1 MLRLFSTSIV
11 RQIVAITLF
20 LLAISTAAIVG
31 VTYYNLS
38 HHVMDGAVSD
48 ARDAT
53 RAMAVLYGAA
63 DQAAKI
69 ELKDN
74 QLSTVT
80 ENAIPALADHSLV
93 DRTAQSIAGVA
104 TIFQKQGSDY
114 VRISTN
120 VKKENGDRAVGTKLV
135 AEHPAQPV
143 LARGEAYYGPA
154 ELFGRKFMTGYFPIK
169 NAANA
174 NVGILFIGIPM
185 ELYYQ
190 RMYELQMLVLGVGA
204 IVMLLVGVLAFYAI
218 RLSVKPLQALT
229 TSVHSISAGDLDG
242 AIPCVE
248 KRNEFGDIGRALA
261 LFRDSARARRDLET
275 QAGEQRELSDA
286 ERARNDADKRSLDGQ
301 IDFAVNQLAAGLG
314 RLSQGDVSQTIG
326 TPFVGRLEQLR
337 VDFNASLLRLQD
349 TLSGIRDSA
358 ATIQRN
364 SGAVSASAGELSKRT
379 EAQAANLEETA
390 AAVEEITVTVR
401 SSAER
406 AREANNVVAA
416 TKKTADNSGAVVG
429 DAVAA
434 MDRIE
439 QASQRIEQIIEVIDD
454 IAFQT
459 NLLALNAGIEAARAG
474 EAGKGFAVVA
484 QEVRELAQRSAD
496 AAREIKSLIETSS
509 REVTAGSELV
519 QKTGSV
525 LASISQEI
533 IAISGHVET
542 IATASRDQSAA
553 LQEVNGSV
561 NAMDQMTQKN
571 AAMVAETT
579 QASRLLA
586 GEADTLMALIER
598 FRIVAESAPAHLGAR
613 RVA

>member
-38 HHVMDGAVSD
+38 RQVMDGAVSD

-63 DQAAKI
+63 DQTAKI

-74 QLSTVT
+74 QLSAVT
-80 ENAIPALADHSLV
+80 EDAIPALADHSLV

-104 TIFQKQGSDY
+104 TIFQKQGGDY

-120 VKKENGDRAVGTKLV
+120 VKKENGDRAVGTKLI

-169 NAANA
+169 NASNA

-185 ELYYQ
+185 EVYYQ

-204 IVMLLVGVLAFYAI
+204 IVMLIVGVLAFYAI

-229 TSVHSISAGDLDG
+229 ASVHSISAGDLEG

-248 KRNEFGDIGRALA
+248 KKNEFGDIGRALA
-261 LFRDSARARRDLET
+261 LFSDSARARRDLET
-275 QAGEQRELSDA
+275 QAAEQRELSDA

-416 TKKTADNSGAVVG
+416 TKKTADSSGAVVG

>member
-63 DQAAKI
+63 DQAAKV

-74 QLSTVT
+74 QLSAVT
-80 ENAIPALADHSLV
+80 EDAIPALADHSLV

-104 TIFQKQGSDY
+104 TIFQKQGSNY

-169 NAANA
+169 NASNA

-204 IVMLLVGVLAFYAI
+204 IVMLIVGVLAFYAI

-229 TSVHSISAGDLDG
+229 TSVHSISAGDLEG

-358 ATIQRN
+358 STIQRN

-416 TKKTADNSGAVVG
+416 TKKTADNSAVVG

>member
-74 QLSTVT
+74 QLSAVT
-80 ENAIPALADHSLV
+80 EDAISALADHSLV

-169 NAANA
+169 NASNA

-190 RMYELQMLVLGVGA
+190 RMYELQMLVLGVGG

-229 TSVHSISAGDLDG
+229 ASVHSISAGDLEG

-275 QAGEQRELSDA
+275 QAAEQRELSDA

-358 ATIQRN
+358 STIQRN

>member
-69 ELKDN
+69 ELKNN

-80 ENAIPALADHSLV
+80 EDAIPALADHSLV

-169 NAANA
+169 NASNA

-204 IVMLLVGVLAFYAI
+204 IVMLIVGVLAFYAI

-229 TSVHSISAGDLDG
+229 TSVHSISAGDLEG

-275 QAGEQRELSDA
+275 QAAEQRELSDA

>member
-63 DQAAKI
+63 DQAAKV

-74 QLSTVT
+74 QLSAVT
-80 ENAIPALADHSLV
+80 EDAIPALADHSLV

-120 VKKENGDRAVGTKLV
+120 VKRENGDRAVGTKLV

-169 NAANA
+169 NASNV

-204 IVMLLVGVLAFYAI
+204 IVMLIVGVLAFYAI

-229 TSVHSISAGDLDG
+229 ASVHSISAGDLDG

-275 QAGEQRELSDA
+275 QAAEQRELSDA

-416 TKKTADNSGAVVG
+416 TKKTADNSGTVVG

>member
-31 VTYYNLS
+31 VTYYKLS
-38 HHVMDGAVSD
+38 RYVMDSAVSD
-48 ARDAT
+48 ARDASRT
-53 RAMAVLYGAA
+53 MAVLYGAA
-63 DQAAKI
+63 DQGAKI
-69 ELKDN
+69 EVKGN
-74 QLSTVT
+74 QLSGVT
-80 ENAIPALADHSLV
+80 EDGIPALGDYSLV

-104 TIFQKQGSDY
+104 TIFEKQGSDY

-120 VKKENGDRAVGTKLV
+120 VKKENGDRAVGTKL
-135 AEHPAQPV
+135 AADHPAQPV

-154 ELFGRKFMTGYFPIK
+154 ELFGRKFMTGYFPVK
-169 NAANA
+169 NASNA

-185 ELYYQ
+185 EVYYE
-190 RMYELQMLVLGVGA
+190 RMNELQTLVLGVGLV
-204 IVMLLVGVLAFYAI
+204 VMLLVGVLAFYAI

-229 TSVHSISAGDLDG
+229 ARIRSLSSGDLEG
-242 AIPCVE
+242 LIPCVE
-248 KRNEFGDIGRALA
+248 KKNEFGDIGRALA
-261 LFRDSARARRDLET
+261 LFRDSARAKRDLET
-275 QAGEQRELSDA
+275 QAAEQRALNDA
-286 ERARNDADKRSLDGQ
+286 ERATNDADKRSLDGQ

-358 ATIQRN
+358 STIQRN
-364 SGAVSASAGELSKRT
+364 SSAVSSSAGELSKRT

-509 REVTAGSELV
+509 REVATGSELV

-586 GEADTLMALIER
+586 GEADTLMTLIER
-598 FRIVAESAPAHLGAR
+598 FRIVAESAPAHLGSR

>member
-38 HHVMDGAVSD
+38 HQVMAGAVSD
-48 ARDAT
+48 AKDAA

-63 DQAAKI
+63 DQAAKV

-74 QLSTVT
+74 QLSAVT
-80 ENAIPALADHSLV
+80 EDAIPALADHSLV

-104 TIFQKQGSDY
+104 TIFQKQGGDY

-120 VKKENGDRAVGTKLV
+120 VKKENGDRAVGTKLI

-143 LARGEAYYGPA
+143 LVRGEAYYGPA

-169 NAANA
+169 NASNA

-185 ELYYQ
+185 EVYYQ
-190 RMYELQMLVLGVGA
+190 RMYELQMLVLGVGLV
-204 IVMLLVGVLAFYAI
+204 VMLIVGVLAFYAI
-218 RLSVKPLQALT
+218 RLSVKPLRALT
-229 TSVHSISAGDLDG
+229 ASVHSISAGDLEG

-248 KRNEFGDIGRALA
+248 KKNEFGDIGRALA
-261 LFRDSARARRDLET
+261 LFSDSARARRDLET
-275 QAGEQRELSDA
+275 QAAEQRALSDA

-358 ATIQRN
+358 STIQRN
-364 SGAVSASAGELSKRT
+364 SSAVSASAGELSKRT

-416 TKKTADNSGAVVG
+416 TKKTADSSGAVVG

>member
-80 ENAIPALADHSLV
+80 EDAIPALADHSLV
-93 DRTAQSIAGVA
+93 DRTAQSTAGVA

-135 AEHPAQPV
+135 AAHPAQPV

-169 NAANA
+169 NASNV

-185 ELYYQ
+185 EVYYQ
-190 RMYELQMLVLGVGA
+190 RMYELQMLVLGVGS
-204 IVMLLVGVLAFYAI
+204 IVMLIVGVLAFYAI
-218 RLSVKPLQALT
+218 RQSVKPLQALT
-229 TSVHSISAGDLDG
+229 ASVHSISAGDLEA

-275 QAGEQRELSDA
+275 QAAEQRELSDA

-416 TKKTADNSGAVVG
+416 TKKTADNSGTVVG

>member
-38 HHVMDGAVSD
+38 GHVMDGAVSD
-48 ARDAT
+48 ARDAA

-63 DQAAKI
+63 DQAAKV
-69 ELKDN
+69 EVKDN
-74 QLSTVT
+74 RLTAVT
-80 ENAIPALADHSLV
+80 EEAIPALADHSLV

-104 TIFQKQGSDY
+104 TIFQKQGGDY

-143 LARGEAYYGPA
+143 LARGEAYFGPA

-169 NAANA
+169 NASNA

-185 ELYYQ
+185 EFYYQ
-190 RMYELQMLVLGVGA
+190 RMNELLILVLGIGA
-204 IVMLLVGVLAFYAI
+204 VVMLLVGVLAFYAI
-218 RLSVKPLQALT
+218 RQSVKPLQALT
-229 TSVHSISAGDLDG
+229 ASVHSISSGDLDE
-242 AIPCVE
+242 AIPCLE
-248 KRNEFGDIGRALA
+248 KKNEFGEIGRALS

-275 QAGEQRELSDA
+275 EAAEQRALSDA

-358 ATIQRN
+358 STIQRN
-364 SGAVSASAGELSKRT
+364 SGAVSASADELSKRT

-406 AREANNVVAA
+406 AREANSVVAA

-434 MDRIE
+434 MERIE
-439 QASQRIEQIIEVIDD
+439 EASQRIEQIIEVIDD

-525 LASISQEI
+525 LASISHEI

-571 AAMVAETT
+571 ASMVAETT

-598 FRIVAESAPAHLGAR
+598 FRIGAEPVAAHLGAR
-613 RVA
+613 KVA

>member
-80 ENAIPALADHSLV
+80 EDAIPALADHSLV

-169 NAANA
+169 NASNA

-204 IVMLLVGVLAFYAI
+204 IVMLIVGVLAFYAI

-229 TSVHSISAGDLDG
+229 TSVHSISAGDLEG

-275 QAGEQRELSDA
+275 QAAEQRELSDA

-358 ATIQRN
+358 STIQRN

-416 TKKTADNSGAVVG
+416 TKKTADSSGAVVG

>member
-80 ENAIPALADHSLV
+80 EDAIPALADHSLV

-104 TIFQKQGSDY
+104 TIFQKQGGDY

-120 VKKENGDRAVGTKLV
+120 VKKENGDRAVGTKLI

-169 NAANA
+169 NASNA

-185 ELYYQ
+185 EVYYQ

-204 IVMLLVGVLAFYAI
+204 IVMLIVGVLAFYAI

-229 TSVHSISAGDLDG
+229 ASVHSISAGDLEG
-242 AIPCVE
+242 VIPCVE

-358 ATIQRN
+358 STIQRN

>member
-80 ENAIPALADHSLV
+80 EDAIPALADHSLV